1 MSDREMIEET
11 KKDVPDQM
19 EPVIPEI
26 PAEKSGKEPEVEA
39 AEAASTEPEV
49 EAAESAST
57 EPEVEA
63 AEAASTEPE
72 VEAAE
77 SASTEPEVEAAEADS
92 TEPEAKAAE
101 ADSTELEA
109 KAADADGAEP
119 EAKAA
124 EADITEPEAEAAE
137 ADSTEPE
144 AKAAEADSAESETE
158 GQRSRSAGRRSGNRR
173 EKQQPARPKKEH
185 QASQRENILRLRE
198 IKKKKAAMP
207 YMKILAAGG
216 AAVAVVA
223 VVAVAGT
230 VIGNHRD
237 TFSRGM
243 KVETAAASLE
253 TTEAASESTG
263 ERNIVLETTLSA
275 EEIASKEYEKTV
287 QSIVDSYANLGIA
300 EVSGYLNVRK
310 TPESFGE
317 VIGKLPKGGACEILD
332 TSTDG
337 WYKISS
343 GGVTGYVSS
352 QYVYTGDEAK
362 KLAAENVAERA
373 VIDADKLNVRSEPK
387 ADANVV
393 EQVFKNERYDI
404 RGQQDGWIQI
414 SSGYISADYVTVKYA
429 LDEAI
434 KQDMRQTVLSLYD
447 NLGVSNV
454 SNYLNVRDNPDEKK
468 GKIIAKLPSNA
479 GCDIL
484 DTSTSGWYK
493 IRSGNITGYVKSE
506 YILTGQQAKDKALQV
521 AKLMA
526 ISNTDGVNVRTEPNT
541 NSSIYTQISNSERF
555 LVADQ
560 QDGWVKIEIDD
571 QDAYLSSDYVDVKYG
586 LEEAIKY
593 TPVVEVADT
602 SSKNDSKNSSKNN
615 TKNNSGKKN
624 SGKKNSANDGAAGSK
639 SGSVSS
645 KRAQIANYAVQFV
658 GNRYVYGGTS
668 LTNGTDCSGF
678 TMSVMAKF
686 GVSLPHNSGAQSGSG
701 KSITSS
707 QMRPGDLVFY
717 SGSGGINHV
726 ALYIGNGQVCHAS
739 NARSGIKI
747 STWNYRTPAKIVNV
761 LGD

>member
-26 PAEKSGKEPEVEA
+26 PAEKSEKEPEVEA
-39 AEAASTEPEV
+39 AEADITEPEIK
-49 EAAESAST
+49 
-57 EPEVEA
+57 
-63 AEAASTEPE
+63 
-72 VEAAE
+72 
-77 SASTEPEVEAAEADS
+77 AAEADS

-101 ADSTELEA
+101 ADSTE
-109 KAADADGAEP
+109 P
-119 EAKAA
+119 EAK
-124 EADITEPEAEAAE
+124 AAE

-173 EKQQPARPKKEH
+173 EKQQPVRPKKEH

-253 TTEAASESTG
+253 TTEAVSESTG
-263 ERNIVLETTLSA
+263 ERKTTLSA

-404 RGQQDGWIQI
+404 KGQQDGWIQI

-602 SSKNDSKNSSKNN
+602 SSKNDSKNGSKNN

>member
-1 MSDREMIEET
+1 MMEET
-11 KKDVPDQM
+11 EKEDPVSVENAAQEDQITEVPADETVGQNTEQPSGGNTAEQSPQMQTESVPQEADQQ
-19 EPVIPEI
+19 PDDT
-26 PAEKSGKEPEVEA
+26 A
-39 AEAASTEPEV
+39 AQGQETEPEN
-49 EAAESAST
+49 EKSETLGADQAET
-57 EPEVEA
+57 
-63 AEAASTEPE
+63 AEAEHEP
-72 VEAAE
+72 VHR
-77 SASTEPEVEAAEADS
+77 TR
-92 TEPEAKAAE
+92 
-101 ADSTELEA
+101 
-109 KAADADGAEP
+109 
-119 EAKAA
+119 
-124 EADITEPEAEAAE
+124 
-137 ADSTEPE
+137 
-144 AKAAEADSAESETE
+144 SERSSGTH
-158 GQRSRSAGRRSGNRR
+158 RSR
-173 EKQQPARPKKEH
+173 QPERPKKDH
-185 QASQRENILRLRE
+185 QASQRDNILRLRE

-216 AAVAVVA
+216 TAVAIVT

-230 VIGNHRD
+230 MIKNHKG
-237 TFSRGM
+237 TFGGM

-253 TTEAASESTG
+253 TTEAASESG
-263 ERNIVLETTLSA
+263 EEKNIVLETTLSA
-275 EEIASKEYEKTV
+275 EEIESKEFEKTV

-317 VIGKLPKGGACEILD
+317 VVGKLPKGGACEILD
-332 TSTDG
+332 TSTEG

-387 ADANVV
+387 ADADVV
-393 EQVFKNERYDI
+393 DQVFKNERYDI
-404 RGQQDGWIQI
+404 KSQQDGWIQI
-414 SSGYISADYVTVKYA
+414 SDGYISADYVTVKYA

-454 SNYLNVRDNPDEKK
+454 SNYLNVRDNPDETK

-484 DTSTSGWYK
+484 DTSTAGWLK

-602 SSKNDSKNSSKNN
+602 SNSKSN
-615 TKNNSGKKN
+615 TKNSTGKSSSSSKSSGKK
-624 SGKKNSANDGAAGSK
+624 SSANDGAAGSK

-739 NARSGIKI
+739 NAKSGIKI

>member
-1 MSDREMIEET
+1 MIEET
-11 KKDVPDQM
+11 KKDVSDQM
-19 EPVIPEI
+19 EPAIPEI
-26 PAEKSGKEPEVEA
+26 PAEKSEKEPEIEA
-39 AEAASTEPEV
+39 AEADSTEPEAK
-49 EAAESAST
+49 AAEADST
-57 EPEVEA
+57 EPETKA
-63 AEAASTEPE
+63 ADADGAEPE
-72 VEAAE
+72 AK
-77 SASTEPEVEAAEADS
+77 AAEADS

-173 EKQQPARPKKEH
+173 EKQQPVRPKKEH

-207 YMKILAAGG
+207 YMKILTAGG

-404 RGQQDGWIQI
+404 KGQQDGWIQI

-429 LDEAI
+429 LDEAT

-615 TKNNSGKKN
+615 

-686 GVSLPHNSGAQSGSG
+686 GVSLPHNSGAQSGCG

>member
-1 MSDREMIEET
+1 MSDREMMEET
-11 KKDVPDQM
+11 KKEDPVSVENAAQEDQITEVPADETVGQNAEQPSGGNTAEQSPQMQTESVPQEADQQ
-19 EPVIPEI
+19 PDDT
-26 PAEKSGKEPEVEA
+26 A
-39 AEAASTEPEV
+39 AQGQETEPEN
-49 EAAESAST
+49 EKSETLGADQAET
-57 EPEVEA
+57 
-63 AEAASTEPE
+63 AEAEHEP
-72 VEAAE
+72 VHR
-77 SASTEPEVEAAEADS
+77 TR
-92 TEPEAKAAE
+92 
-101 ADSTELEA
+101 
-109 KAADADGAEP
+109 
-119 EAKAA
+119 
-124 EADITEPEAEAAE
+124 
-137 ADSTEPE
+137 
-144 AKAAEADSAESETE
+144 SERSLGTH
-158 GQRSRSAGRRSGNRR
+158 RSR
-173 EKQQPARPKKEH
+173 QPERPKKDH
-185 QASQRENILRLRE
+185 QASQRDNILRLRE

-216 AAVAVVA
+216 TAVAIVA

-230 VIGNHRD
+230 MIKNHKD
-237 TFSRGM
+237 AFGGM

-253 TTEAASESTG
+253 TTEAASESG
-263 ERNIVLETTLSA
+263 EEKNIVLETTLSA
-275 EEIASKEYEKTV
+275 EEIESKEFEKTV

-317 VIGKLPKGGACEILD
+317 VVGKLPKGGACEILD
-332 TSTDG
+332 TSTEG

-387 ADANVV
+387 AEADVV
-393 EQVFKNERYDI
+393 DQVFKNERYDI
-404 RGQQDGWIQI
+404 KSQQDGWIQI
-414 SSGYISADYVTVKYA
+414 SDGYISADYVTVKYA

-454 SNYLNVRDNPDEKK
+454 SNYLNVRDNPDETK

-484 DTSTSGWYK
+484 DTSTAGWLK

-602 SSKNDSKNSSKNN
+602 SNSKSN
-615 TKNNSGKKN
+615 TKNSTGKSSSSSKSSGKK
-624 SGKKNSANDGAAGSK
+624 SSANDGAAGSK

-739 NARSGIKI
+739 NAKSGIKI

>member
-11 KKDVPDQM
+11 KKDALDQM

-26 PAEKSGKEPEVEA
+26 PAEESGKEPEARA
-39 AEAASTEPEV
+39 AEANSTEPEV
-49 EAAESAST
+49 KAAEVRST
-57 EPEVEA
+57 ELEVKA
-63 AEAASTEPE
+63 AENDSTELE
-72 VEAAE
+72 NKV
-77 SASTEPEVEAAEADS
+77 VEADS
-92 TEPEAKAAE
+92 TEPE
-101 ADSTELEA
+101 T
-109 KAADADGAEP
+109 
-119 EAKAA
+119 
-124 EADITEPEAEAAE
+124 
-137 ADSTEPE
+137 
-144 AKAAEADSAESETE
+144 KAAEADSAESETE

-173 EKQQPARPKKEH
+173 EKQQPVRPKKEH

-404 RGQQDGWIQI
+404 KGQQDGWIQI

>member
-1 MSDREMIEET
+1 MMEET
-11 KKDVPDQM
+11 KKEDPVSVENAAQEDQITEVPADETVGQNAEQPSGGNTAEQSPQM
-19 EPVIPEI
+19 Q
-26 PAEKSGKEPEVEA
+26 
-39 AEAASTEPEV
+39 TESVPQ
-49 EAAESAST
+49 
-57 EPEVEA
+57 
-63 AEAASTEPE
+63 
-72 VEAAE
+72 
-77 SASTEPEVEAAEADS
+77 EADQQPDD
-92 TEPEAKAAE
+92 TAAQGQE
-101 ADSTELEA
+101 
-109 KAADADGAEP
+109 AEP
-119 EAKAA
+119 ENEKSETLGADQAETA
-124 EADITEPEAEAAE
+124 EAEHEPVHR
-137 ADSTEPE
+137 TR
-144 AKAAEADSAESETE
+144 SERSSGTH
-158 GQRSRSAGRRSGNRR
+158 RSR
-173 EKQQPARPKKEH
+173 QPERPKKDH
-185 QASQRENILRLRE
+185 QASQRDNILRLRE

-216 AAVAVVA
+216 TAVAIVA

-230 VIGNHRD
+230 MIKNHKEA
-237 TFSRGM
+237 FGGM

-253 TTEAASESTG
+253 TTEAASESG
-263 ERNIVLETTLSA
+263 EEKNIVLETTLSA
-275 EEIASKEYEKTV
+275 EEIESKEFEKTV

-317 VIGKLPKGGACEILD
+317 VVGKLPKGGACEILD
-332 TSTDG
+332 TSTEG

-387 ADANVV
+387 ADADVV
-393 EQVFKNERYDI
+393 DQIFKNERYDI
-404 RGQQDGWIQI
+404 KSQQDGWIQI
-414 SSGYISADYVTVKYA
+414 SDGYISADYVTVKYA

-454 SNYLNVRDNPDEKK
+454 SNYLNVRDNPDETK

-484 DTSTSGWYK
+484 DTSTAGWLK

-602 SSKNDSKNSSKNN
+602 SNSKSN
-615 TKNNSGKKN
+615 TKNSTGKSSSSSKSN
-624 SGKKNSANDGAAGSK
+624 RKKSSANDGAAGSK

-686 GVSLPHNSGAQSGSG
+686 GVSLPHNSGSQAGSG

-739 NARSGIKI
+739 NAKSGIKI

>member
-39 AEAASTEPEV
+39 AEAASTEPE
-49 EAAESAST
+49 S
-57 EPEVEA
+57 
-63 AEAASTEPE
+63 
-72 VEAAE
+72 
-77 SASTEPEVEAAEADS
+77 
-92 TEPEAKAAE
+92 
-101 ADSTELEA
+101 
-109 KAADADGAEP
+109 
-119 EAKAA
+119 
-124 EADITEPEAEAAE
+124 
-137 ADSTEPE
+137 
-144 AKAAEADSAESETE
+144 KAAEADSAESETE

-173 EKQQPARPKKEH
+173 EKLQPVRPKKEH

-263 ERNIVLETTLSA
+263 ERNIVLETTFSA

>member
-1 MSDREMIEET
+1 MSDREMMEET
-11 KKDVPDQM
+11 KKEDPVSVENAAQEDQITEVPADETVGQNAEQPSGGNTAEQSPQM
-19 EPVIPEI
+19 Q
-26 PAEKSGKEPEVEA
+26 
-39 AEAASTEPEV
+39 TESVPQ
-49 EAAESAST
+49 
-57 EPEVEA
+57 
-63 AEAASTEPE
+63 
-72 VEAAE
+72 
-77 SASTEPEVEAAEADS
+77 EADQQPDD
-92 TEPEAKAAE
+92 TAAQGQE
-101 ADSTELEA
+101 
-109 KAADADGAEP
+109 AEP
-119 EAKAA
+119 ENEKSETLGADQAETA
-124 EADITEPEAEAAE
+124 EAEHEPVHR
-137 ADSTEPE
+137 TR
-144 AKAAEADSAESETE
+144 SERSSGTH
-158 GQRSRSAGRRSGNRR
+158 RSR
-173 EKQQPARPKKEH
+173 QPERPKKDH
-185 QASQRENILRLRE
+185 QASQRDNILRLRE

-216 AAVAVVA
+216 TAVAIVA

-230 VIGNHRD
+230 MIKNHKD
-237 TFSRGM
+237 AFGGM

-253 TTEAASESTG
+253 TTEAASESG
-263 ERNIVLETTLSA
+263 EEKNIVLETTLSA
-275 EEIASKEYEKTV
+275 EEIESKEFEKTV

-317 VIGKLPKGGACEILD
+317 VVGKLPKGGACEILD
-332 TSTDG
+332 TSTEG

-414 SSGYISADYVTVKYA
+414 SSGYISAEYVTVKYA

-602 SSKNDSKNSSKNN
+602 SSKNDSKNSSKNSS
-615 TKNNSGKKN
+615 KNN

-686 GVSLPHNSGAQSGSG
+686 GVSLPHNSGAQSGCG

>member
-19 EPVIPEI
+19 EPAIPEI
-26 PAEKSGKEPEVEA
+26 PAEKSEKEPEIEA
-39 AEAASTEPEV
+39 AEADSTEPEAK
-49 EAAESAST
+49 AAEADST
-57 EPEVEA
+57 EPETKA
-63 AEAASTEPE
+63 ADADGAEPE
-72 VEAAE
+72 AK
-77 SASTEPEVEAAEADS
+77 AAEADS

-158 GQRSRSAGRRSGNRR
+158 GQRSRSAGRRFGNRR
-173 EKQQPARPKKEH
+173 EKQQPVRPKKEH

-615 TKNNSGKKN
+615 

>member
-19 EPVIPEI
+19 EPVNPEI
-26 PAEKSGKEPEVEA
+26 PAEKSEK
-39 AEAASTEPEV
+39 
-49 EAAESAST
+49 
-57 EPEVEA
+57 
-63 AEAASTEPE
+63 
-72 VEAAE
+72 
-77 SASTEPEVEAAEADS
+77 EPEVEAAEADS
-92 TEPEAKAAE
+92 TESEAK
-101 ADSTELEA
+101 T
-109 KAADADGAEP
+109 
-119 EAKAA
+119 
-124 EADITEPEAEAAE
+124 AE

-173 EKQQPARPKKEH
+173 EKQQPVRPKKEH

-404 RGQQDGWIQI
+404 KGQQDGWIQI

-593 TPVVEVADT
+593 TPVVEIADT

>member
-1 MSDREMIEET
+1 MIEET

-26 PAEKSGKEPEVEA
+26 PAEKSEKEPEIEA

-49 EAAESAST
+49 EAAET
-57 EPEVEA
+57 
-63 AEAASTEPE
+63 
-72 VEAAE
+72 
-77 SASTEPEVEAAEADS
+77 ASTEPEVEAAEADI

-101 ADSTELEA
+101 ADS
-109 KAADADGAEP
+109 
-119 EAKAA
+119 
-124 EADITEPEAEAAE
+124 
-137 ADSTEPE
+137 S
-144 AKAAEADSAESETE
+144 ESETE

-173 EKQQPARPKKEH
+173 EKQQPVRPKKEH

-484 DTSTSGWYK
+484 DTSMSGWYK

-602 SSKNDSKNSSKNN
+602 SSKNDSKNSSKN
-615 TKNNSGKKN
+615 N

>member
-1 MSDREMIEET
+1 MSDREMMEET
-11 KKDVPDQM
+11 KKEDPVSVENAAQEDQITEVPADETVGQNAEQPSGGNTAEQSPQMQTESVPQEADQQ
-19 EPVIPEI
+19 PDDT
-26 PAEKSGKEPEVEA
+26 A
-39 AEAASTEPEV
+39 AQGQETEPEN
-49 EAAESAST
+49 EKSETLGADQAET
-57 EPEVEA
+57 
-63 AEAASTEPE
+63 AEAEHEP
-72 VEAAE
+72 VHR
-77 SASTEPEVEAAEADS
+77 TR
-92 TEPEAKAAE
+92 
-101 ADSTELEA
+101 
-109 KAADADGAEP
+109 
-119 EAKAA
+119 
-124 EADITEPEAEAAE
+124 
-137 ADSTEPE
+137 
-144 AKAAEADSAESETE
+144 SERSSGTH
-158 GQRSRSAGRRSGNRR
+158 RSR
-173 EKQQPARPKKEH
+173 QPERPKKDH
-185 QASQRENILRLRE
+185 QASQRDNILRLRE

-216 AAVAVVA
+216 TAVAIVA

-230 VIGNHRD
+230 MIKNHKD
-237 TFSRGM
+237 AFGGM

-253 TTEAASESTG
+253 TTEAASESG
-263 ERNIVLETTLSA
+263 EEKNIVLETTLSA
-275 EEIASKEYEKTV
+275 EEIESKEFEKTV

-317 VIGKLPKGGACEILD
+317 VVGKLPKGGACEILD
-332 TSTDG
+332 TSTEG

-362 KLAAENVAERA
+362 KLSAENVAERA

-387 ADANVV
+387 ADADVV
-393 EQVFKNERYDI
+393 DQVFKNERYDI
-404 RGQQDGWIQI
+404 KSQQDGWIQI
-414 SSGYISADYVTVKYA
+414 SDGYISADYVTVKYA

-454 SNYLNVRDNPDEKK
+454 SNYLNVRDNPDETK

-484 DTSTSGWYK
+484 DTSTAGWLK

-602 SSKNDSKNSSKNN
+602 SNSKSN
-615 TKNNSGKKN
+615 TKNSTGKSSSSSKSSGKK
-624 SGKKNSANDGAAGSK
+624 SSANDGAAGSK

-686 GVSLPHNSGAQSGSG
+686 GVSLPHNSGSQAGSG

-739 NARSGIKI
+739 NAKSGIKI

>member
-1 MSDREMIEET
+1 MIEET
-11 KKDVPDQM
+11 KKGD
-19 EPVIPEI
+19 
-26 PAEKSGKEPEVEA
+26 PAE
-39 AEAASTEPEV
+39 TE
-49 EAAESAST
+49 
-57 EPEVEA
+57 
-63 AEAASTEPE
+63 
-72 VEAAE
+72 
-77 SASTEPEVEAAEADS
+77 
-92 TEPEAKAAE
+92 
-101 ADSTELEA
+101 
-109 KAADADGAEP
+109 
-119 EAKAA
+119 
-124 EADITEPEAEAAE
+124 
-137 ADSTEPE
+137 
-144 AKAAEADSAESETE
+144 
-158 GQRSRSAGRRSGNRR
+158 
-173 EKQQPARPKKEH
+173 RPKKNH
-185 QASQRENILRLRE
+185 PASQRENILRLRE

-207 YMKILAAGG
+207 YMKILMAGG

-230 VIGNHRD
+230 VIGSHKD

-253 TTEAASESTG
+253 TTEAASESAE

-275 EEIASKEYEKTV
+275 EEIASKEYDKTV

-317 VIGKLPKGGACEILD
+317 VVGKLPKGGACEILD

-387 ADANVV
+387 ADADVV
-393 EQVFKNERYDI
+393 DQVFKNERYDI
-404 RGQQDGWIQI
+404 KGEQDGWIQI
-414 SSGYISADYVTVKYA
+414 SDGYISSDYVTVKYA

-484 DTSTSGWYK
+484 DSSTSGWLK

-593 TPVVEVADT
+593 TPVVEVADN
-602 SSKNDSKNSSKNN
+602 SSSSKNSSKN
-615 TKNNSGKKN
+615 TTGKNNSSSSSKN
-624 SGKKNSANDGAAGSK
+624 SGKSSANDGAAGSK

-686 GVSLPHNSGAQSGSG
+686 GVSLPHNSGSQAGCG

-739 NARSGIKI
+739 NAKSGIKI

>member
-1 MSDREMIEET
+1 MMEET
-11 KKDVPDQM
+11 KKEDPVSVENAAQEDQITEVPADETVGQNAEQPSGGNTAEQSPQMQTESVPQEADQQ
-19 EPVIPEI
+19 PDDT
-26 PAEKSGKEPEVEA
+26 A
-39 AEAASTEPEV
+39 AQGQETEPEN
-49 EAAESAST
+49 EKSETLGADQAET
-57 EPEVEA
+57 
-63 AEAASTEPE
+63 AEAEHEP
-72 VEAAE
+72 VHR
-77 SASTEPEVEAAEADS
+77 TR
-92 TEPEAKAAE
+92 
-101 ADSTELEA
+101 
-109 KAADADGAEP
+109 
-119 EAKAA
+119 
-124 EADITEPEAEAAE
+124 
-137 ADSTEPE
+137 
-144 AKAAEADSAESETE
+144 SERSLGTH
-158 GQRSRSAGRRSGNRR
+158 RSR
-173 EKQQPARPKKEH
+173 QPERPKKDH
-185 QASQRENILRLRE
+185 QASQRDNILRLRE

-216 AAVAVVA
+216 TAVAIVA

-230 VIGNHRD
+230 MIKNHKD
-237 TFSRGM
+237 AFGGM

-253 TTEAASESTG
+253 TTEAASESG
-263 ERNIVLETTLSA
+263 EEKNIVLETTLSA
-275 EEIASKEYEKTV
+275 EEIESKEFEKTV

-317 VIGKLPKGGACEILD
+317 VVGKLPKGGACEILD
-332 TSTDG
+332 TSTEG

-387 ADANVV
+387 AEADVV
-393 EQVFKNERYDI
+393 DQVFKNERYDI
-404 RGQQDGWIQI
+404 KSQQDGWIQV
-414 SSGYISADYVTVKYA
+414 SDGYISADYVTVKYA

-454 SNYLNVRDNPDEKK
+454 SNYLNVRDNPDETK

-484 DTSTSGWYK
+484 DTSTAGWLK

-602 SSKNDSKNSSKNN
+602 SNSKSN
-615 TKNNSGKKN
+615 TKNSTGKSSSSSKN
-624 SGKKNSANDGAAGSK
+624 SGKKSSANDGAAGSK

-686 GVSLPHNSGAQSGSG
+686 GVSLPHNSGSQAGSG

-739 NARSGIKI
+739 NAKSGIKI

>member
-1 MSDREMIEET
+1 MSDREIIEET
-11 KKDVPDQM
+11 KKDAPDQM

-26 PAEKSGKEPEVEA
+26 PAEKSEKEPEVKA
-39 AEAASTEPEV
+39 AEADSTEPEV
-49 EAAESAST
+49 KAAEVCGAEPEAKATEVCST
-57 EPEVEA
+57 EPEVKEA
-63 AEAASTEPE
+63 ETD
-72 VEAAE
+72 
-77 SASTEPEVEAAEADS
+77 SAEPEVEAAEADS
-92 TEPEAKAAE
+92 TEPEVEAAETDSTEPEVKAAE
-101 ADSTELEA
+101 ADS
-109 KAADADGAEP
+109 
-119 EAKAA
+119 
-124 EADITEPEAEAAE
+124 I
-137 ADSTEPE
+137 
-144 AKAAEADSAESETE
+144 ESETE
-158 GQRSRSAGRRSGNRR
+158 GQRVRSAGRRSGNRR
-173 EKQQPARPKKEH
+173 VKQQPGRTKKEH

-207 YMKILAAGG
+207 YMKIFAAGG

-317 VIGKLPKGGACEILD
+317 VVGKLPKGGACEVLD
-332 TSTDG
+332 TSTEG

-387 ADANVV
+387 ADADVV
-393 EQVFKNERYDI
+393 DQVFKNERYDI
-404 RGQQDGWIQI
+404 KGEQDGWIQI
-414 SSGYISADYVTVKYA
+414 SDGYISSDYVTVKYA

-454 SNYLNVRDNPDEKK
+454 SNYLNVRDNPDENK

-593 TPVVEVADT
+593 TPVVEVADN
-602 SSKNDSKNSSKNN
+602 SSKNDSKSNSKNN
-615 TKNNSGKKN
+615 TKNNSSSKN

>member
-1 MSDREMIEET
+1 MIEET

-26 PAEKSGKEPEVEA
+26 PAEKSEKEPEVEA

-49 EAAESAST
+49 EAAE
-57 EPEVEA
+57 
-63 AEAASTEPE
+63 AASTEPE
-72 VEAAE
+72 AKAAE
-77 SASTEPEVEAAEADS
+77 ADGAEPEAKAAEADSTEPEAKAAEAANTEPEAEAAEADS

-101 ADSTELEA
+101 ADSTE
-109 KAADADGAEP
+109 
-119 EAKAA
+119 
-124 EADITEPEAEAAE
+124 PEAE
-137 ADSTEPE
+137 
-144 AKAAEADSAESETE
+144 AAEADSAESETE

-173 EKQQPARPKKEH
+173 EKQQPVRPKKEH

-243 KVETAAASLE
+243 KIETAAASLE
-253 TTEAASESTG
+253 TTEAASESSG

-317 VIGKLPKGGACEILD
+317 VTGKLPKGGACEILD

-362 KLAAENVAERA
+362 KLAAKNVAERA

-404 RGQQDGWIQI
+404 KGQQDGWIQI

-593 TPVVEVADT
+593 TPVVEVADN
-602 SSKNDSKNSSKNN
+602 SSKNDSKSNSKNN

-707 QMRPGDLVFY
+707 QMRPGDLIFY
-717 SGSGGINHV
+717 SGSGGLNHV

>member
-19 EPVIPEI
+19 EPAIPEI
-26 PAEKSGKEPEVEA
+26 PAEKSEKEPEI
-39 AEAASTEPEV
+39 
-49 EAAESAST
+49 
-57 EPEVEA
+57 
-63 AEAASTEPE
+63 
-72 VEAAE
+72 
-77 SASTEPEVEAAEADS
+77 EAAEADS

-101 ADSTELEA
+101 ADSTEPET

-119 EAKAA
+119 EAK
-124 EADITEPEAEAAE
+124 AAE

-173 EKQQPARPKKEH
+173 EKQQPVRPKKEH

-404 RGQQDGWIQI
+404 KGQQDGWIQI

-615 TKNNSGKKN
+615 

-686 GVSLPHNSGAQSGSG
+686 GVSLPHNSGAQSGCG

>member
-1 MSDREMIEET
+1 MSDREMMEET
-11 KKDVPDQM
+11 KKEDPVSVENAAQEDQITEVPADETVGQNEEQPSGGNTAEQSPQM
-19 EPVIPEI
+19 Q
-26 PAEKSGKEPEVEA
+26 
-39 AEAASTEPEV
+39 TESVPQ
-49 EAAESAST
+49 
-57 EPEVEA
+57 
-63 AEAASTEPE
+63 
-72 VEAAE
+72 
-77 SASTEPEVEAAEADS
+77 EADQQPDD
-92 TEPEAKAAE
+92 TAAQGQE
-101 ADSTELEA
+101 
-109 KAADADGAEP
+109 AEP
-119 EAKAA
+119 ENEKSETLGADQAETA
-124 EADITEPEAEAAE
+124 EAEHEPVHR
-137 ADSTEPE
+137 TR
-144 AKAAEADSAESETE
+144 SERSSGTH
-158 GQRSRSAGRRSGNRR
+158 RSR
-173 EKQQPARPKKEH
+173 QPERPKKDH
-185 QASQRENILRLRE
+185 QASQRDNILRLRE

-216 AAVAVVA
+216 TAVAIVA

-230 VIGNHRD
+230 MIKNHKD
-237 TFSRGM
+237 MFGGM

-253 TTEAASESTG
+253 TTEAASESG
-263 ERNIVLETTLSA
+263 EEKNIVLETTLSA
-275 EEIASKEYEKTV
+275 EEIESKEFEKTV

-317 VIGKLPKGGACEILD
+317 VVGKLPKGGACEILD
-332 TSTDG
+332 TSTEG

-387 ADANVV
+387 ADADVV
-393 EQVFKNERYDI
+393 DQVFKNERYDI
-404 RGQQDGWIQI
+404 KSQQDGWIQI
-414 SSGYISADYVTVKYA
+414 SDGYISADYVTVKYA

-454 SNYLNVRDNPDEKK
+454 SNYLNVRDNPDETK

-484 DTSTSGWYK
+484 DTSTAGWMK

-602 SSKNDSKNSSKNN
+602 SNSKSN
-615 TKNNSGKKN
+615 TKNSTGKSSSSSKSSGKK
-624 SGKKNSANDGAAGSK
+624 SSANDGAAGSK

-739 NARSGIKI
+739 NAKSGIKI

>member
-1 MSDREMIEET
+1 MIEET

-26 PAEKSGKEPEVEA
+26 PAEKSEKEPEVEA
-39 AEAASTEPEV
+39 AEAASTEPE
-49 EAAESAST
+49 
-57 EPEVEA
+57 
-63 AEAASTEPE
+63 
-72 VEAAE
+72 
-77 SASTEPEVEAAEADS
+77 
-92 TEPEAKAAE
+92 AK
-101 ADSTELEA
+101 
-109 KAADADGAEP
+109 
-119 EAKAA
+119 
-124 EADITEPEAEAAE
+124 AAE

-173 EKQQPARPKKEH
+173 EKQQPVRPKKEH

>member
-26 PAEKSGKEPEVEA
+26 PAEKSEKEPEVEA
-39 AEAASTEPEV
+39 AEAASTEPE
-49 EAAESAST
+49 AK
-57 EPEVEA
+57 
-63 AEAASTEPE
+63 
-72 VEAAE
+72 
-77 SASTEPEVEAAEADS
+77 AAEADS

-101 ADSTELEA
+101 AAS
-109 KAADADGAEP
+109 
-119 EAKAA
+119 
-124 EADITEPEAEAAE
+124 TEPEAEAAE
-137 ADSTEPE
+137 ADNTEPE

-173 EKQQPARPKKEH
+173 EKQQPVRPKKEH

-447 NLGVSNV
+447 ILGVSNV

-615 TKNNSGKKN
+615 

>member
-1 MSDREMIEET
+1 MSDREMMEET
-11 KKDVPDQM
+11 KKEDPVSVENAAQEDQITEVPADETVGQNAEQPSGGNTAEQSPQMQTESVPQEADQQ
-19 EPVIPEI
+19 PDDT
-26 PAEKSGKEPEVEA
+26 A
-39 AEAASTEPEV
+39 AQGQETEPEN
-49 EAAESAST
+49 EKSETLGADQAET
-57 EPEVEA
+57 
-63 AEAASTEPE
+63 AEAEHEP
-72 VEAAE
+72 VHR
-77 SASTEPEVEAAEADS
+77 TR
-92 TEPEAKAAE
+92 
-101 ADSTELEA
+101 
-109 KAADADGAEP
+109 
-119 EAKAA
+119 
-124 EADITEPEAEAAE
+124 
-137 ADSTEPE
+137 
-144 AKAAEADSAESETE
+144 SERSSGTH
-158 GQRSRSAGRRSGNRR
+158 RSR
-173 EKQQPARPKKEH
+173 QPERPKKDH
-185 QASQRENILRLRE
+185 QASQRDNILRLRE

-216 AAVAVVA
+216 TAVAIVA

-230 VIGNHRD
+230 MIKNHKG
-237 TFSRGM
+237 TFGGM

-253 TTEAASESTG
+253 TTEAASESG
-263 ERNIVLETTLSA
+263 EEKNIVLETTLSA
-275 EEIASKEYEKTV
+275 EEIESKEFEKTV

-317 VIGKLPKGGACEILD
+317 VVGKLPKGGACEILD
-332 TSTDG
+332 TSTEG

-352 QYVYTGDEAK
+352 QYVYTGNEAK

-387 ADANVV
+387 ADADVV
-393 EQVFKNERYDI
+393 DQVFKNERYDI
-404 RGQQDGWIQI
+404 KSQQDGWIQI
-414 SSGYISADYVTVKYA
+414 SDGYISADYVTVKYA

-454 SNYLNVRDNPDEKK
+454 SNYLNVRDNPDETK

-484 DTSTSGWYK
+484 DTSTAGWLK

-602 SSKNDSKNSSKNN
+602 SNSKSN
-615 TKNNSGKKN
+615 TKNSTGKSSSSSKSSGKK
-624 SGKKNSANDGAAGSK
+624 SSANDGAAGSK

-739 NARSGIKI
+739 NAKSGIKI

>member
-26 PAEKSGKEPEVEA
+26 PAEKSEKEPEVEA
-39 AEAASTEPEV
+39 AEADSTEPE
-49 EAAESAST
+49 AKT
-57 EPEVEA
+57 
-63 AEAASTEPE
+63 
-72 VEAAE
+72 
-77 SASTEPEVEAAEADS
+77 AEADS

-101 ADSTELEA
+101 ADSTE
-109 KAADADGAEP
+109 P
-119 EAKAA
+119 EAKTA
-124 EADITEPEAEAAE
+124 EADNTEPEAE
-137 ADSTEPE
+137 
-144 AKAAEADSAESETE
+144 AAEADSAESETE

-173 EKQQPARPKKEH
+173 EKQQPVRPKKEH

-404 RGQQDGWIQI
+404 KGQRDGWIQI

>member
-1 MSDREMIEET
+1 MSDREIIEET
-11 KKDVPDQM
+11 KKDAPDQM

-26 PAEKSGKEPEVEA
+26 PVEKSEKEPEVEA
-39 AEAASTEPEV
+39 V
-49 EAAESAST
+49 ET
-57 EPEVEA
+57 
-63 AEAASTEPE
+63 
-72 VEAAE
+72 
-77 SASTEPEVEAAEADS
+77 DS
-92 TEPEAKAAE
+92 TEPEAEAAE
-101 ADSTELEA
+101 TDS
-109 KAADADGAEP
+109 
-119 EAKAA
+119 
-124 EADITEPEAEAAE
+124 IEPEAEAAE

-144 AKAAEADSAESETE
+144 AEAAETDSTEPEVKATEADST
-158 GQRSRSAGRRSGNRR
+158 RSRSVGRRSGNRR
-173 EKQQPARPKKEH
+173 VKQQLGRTKKEH

-223 VVAVAGT
+223 VVAVVGT

-317 VIGKLPKGGACEILD
+317 VVGKLPKGGACEILD

-387 ADANVV
+387 ADADVV
-393 EQVFKNERYDI
+393 DQVFKNERYDI
-404 RGQQDGWIQI
+404 KSQQDGWVQI
-414 SSGYISADYVTVKYA
+414 SDGYISADYVTVKYA

-454 SNYLNVRDNPDEKK
+454 SNYLNVRDNPDENK

-593 TPVVEVADT
+593 TPVVEVADN
-602 SSKNDSKNSSKNN
+602 SSKNDSKSNSKNN
-615 TKNNSGKKN
+615 TKNNSSSKN

-686 GVSLPHNSGAQSGSG
+686 GVSLPHNSGAQAGSG
-701 KSITSS
+701 RSISSS

-739 NARSGIKI
+739 NAKSGIKI

>member
-1 MSDREMIEET
+1 MIEET
-11 KKDVPDQM
+11 KKDAPDQM

-26 PAEKSGKEPEVEA
+26 PAEKSEK
-39 AEAASTEPEV
+39 
-49 EAAESAST
+49 
-57 EPEVEA
+57 
-63 AEAASTEPE
+63 
-72 VEAAE
+72 
-77 SASTEPEVEAAEADS
+77 EPEVEAAEADS
-92 TEPEAKAAE
+92 AESEAK
-101 ADSTELEA
+101 T
-109 KAADADGAEP
+109 
-119 EAKAA
+119 
-124 EADITEPEAEAAE
+124 AE

-173 EKQQPARPKKEH
+173 EKQQPVRPKKEH

-404 RGQQDGWIQI
+404 KGQQDGWIQI

>member
-1 MSDREMIEET
+1 MSDREMMEET
-11 KKDVPDQM
+11 KKEDPVSVENAAQEDQITEVPADETVGQNAEQPSGGNTAEQSPQM
-19 EPVIPEI
+19 Q
-26 PAEKSGKEPEVEA
+26 
-39 AEAASTEPEV
+39 TESVPQ
-49 EAAESAST
+49 
-57 EPEVEA
+57 
-63 AEAASTEPE
+63 
-72 VEAAE
+72 
-77 SASTEPEVEAAEADS
+77 EADQQPDD
-92 TEPEAKAAE
+92 TAAQGQE
-101 ADSTELEA
+101 
-109 KAADADGAEP
+109 AEP
-119 EAKAA
+119 ENEKSETLGADQAETA
-124 EADITEPEAEAAE
+124 EAEHEPVHR
-137 ADSTEPE
+137 TR
-144 AKAAEADSAESETE
+144 SERSSGTH
-158 GQRSRSAGRRSGNRR
+158 RSR
-173 EKQQPARPKKEH
+173 QPERPKKDH
-185 QASQRENILRLRE
+185 QASQRDNILRLRE

-216 AAVAVVA
+216 TAVAIVA

-230 VIGNHRD
+230 MIKNHKD
-237 TFSRGM
+237 AFGGM

-253 TTEAASESTG
+253 TTEAASESG
-263 ERNIVLETTLSA
+263 EEKNIVLETTLSA
-275 EEIASKEYEKTV
+275 EEIESKEFEKTV

-317 VIGKLPKGGACEILD
+317 VVGKLPKGGACEILD
-332 TSTDG
+332 TSTEG

-387 ADANVV
+387 ADADVV
-393 EQVFKNERYDI
+393 DQIFKNERYDI
-404 RGQQDGWIQI
+404 KSQQDGWIQI
-414 SSGYISADYVTVKYA
+414 SDGYISADYVTVKYA

-454 SNYLNVRDNPDEKK
+454 SNYLNVRDNPDETK

-484 DTSTSGWYK
+484 DTSTAGWLK

-602 SSKNDSKNSSKNN
+602 SNSKSN
-615 TKNNSGKKN
+615 TKNSTGKSSSSSKSSGKK
-624 SGKKNSANDGAAGSK
+624 SSANDGAAGSK

-686 GVSLPHNSGAQSGSG
+686 GVSLPHNSGSQAGSG

-739 NARSGIKI
+739 NAKSGIKI

>member
-1 MSDREMIEET
+1 MIEET

-19 EPVIPEI
+19 EPAIPEI
-26 PAEKSGKEPEVEA
+26 PAEKSEKEPEIEA
-39 AEAASTEPEV
+39 AEADSTEPEAK
-49 EAAESAST
+49 AAEADST
-57 EPEVEA
+57 EPETKA
-63 AEAASTEPE
+63 ADADGAEPE
-72 VEAAE
+72 AK
-77 SASTEPEVEAAEADS
+77 AAEADS

-373 VIDADKLNVRSEPK
+373 VTDADKLNVRSEPK

-454 SNYLNVRDNPDEKK
+454 FNYLNVRDNPDEKK

>member
-1 MSDREMIEET
+1 MSDREMMEET
-11 KKDVPDQM
+11 KKEDPVSVENAAQEDQITEVPADETVGQNAEQPSGGNTAEQSPQM
-19 EPVIPEI
+19 Q
-26 PAEKSGKEPEVEA
+26 
-39 AEAASTEPEV
+39 TESVPQ
-49 EAAESAST
+49 
-57 EPEVEA
+57 
-63 AEAASTEPE
+63 
-72 VEAAE
+72 
-77 SASTEPEVEAAEADS
+77 EADQQPDD
-92 TEPEAKAAE
+92 TAAQGQE
-101 ADSTELEA
+101 
-109 KAADADGAEP
+109 AEP
-119 EAKAA
+119 ENEKSETLGADQAENA
-124 EADITEPEAEAAE
+124 EAEHEPVHR
-137 ADSTEPE
+137 TR
-144 AKAAEADSAESETE
+144 SERSSGTH
-158 GQRSRSAGRRSGNRR
+158 RSR
-173 EKQQPARPKKEH
+173 QPERPKKDH
-185 QASQRENILRLRE
+185 QASQRDNILRLRE

-216 AAVAVVA
+216 TAVAIVA

-230 VIGNHRD
+230 MIKNHKD
-237 TFSRGM
+237 AFGGM

-253 TTEAASESTG
+253 TTEAASESG
-263 ERNIVLETTLSA
+263 EEKNIVLETTLSA
-275 EEIASKEYEKTV
+275 EEIESKEFEKTV

-317 VIGKLPKGGACEILD
+317 VVGKLPKGGACEILD
-332 TSTDG
+332 TSTEG

-387 ADANVV
+387 ADADVV
-393 EQVFKNERYDI
+393 DQVFKNERYDI
-404 RGQQDGWIQI
+404 KSQQDGWIQV
-414 SSGYISADYVTVKYA
+414 SDGYISADYVTVKYA

-454 SNYLNVRDNPDEKK
+454 SNYLNVRDNPDETK

-484 DTSTSGWYK
+484 DTSTAGWLK

-602 SSKNDSKNSSKNN
+602 SNSKSN
-615 TKNNSGKKN
+615 TKNSTGKSSSSSKSSGKK
-624 SGKKNSANDGAAGSK
+624 SSANDGAAGSK

-678 TMSVMAKF
+678 MMSVMAKF
-686 GVSLPHNSGAQSGSG
+686 GVSLPHNSGSQAGSG

-739 NARSGIKI
+739 NAKSGIKI

>member
-1 MSDREMIEET
+1 MSDREMMEET
-11 KKDVPDQM
+11 KKEDPVSVENAAQEDQITEVPADETVGQNAEQPSGGNTAEQSPQMQTESVPQEADQQ
-19 EPVIPEI
+19 PDDT
-26 PAEKSGKEPEVEA
+26 A
-39 AEAASTEPEV
+39 AQGQETEPEN
-49 EAAESAST
+49 EKSETLGADQAET
-57 EPEVEA
+57 
-63 AEAASTEPE
+63 AEAEHEP
-72 VEAAE
+72 VHR
-77 SASTEPEVEAAEADS
+77 TR
-92 TEPEAKAAE
+92 
-101 ADSTELEA
+101 
-109 KAADADGAEP
+109 
-119 EAKAA
+119 
-124 EADITEPEAEAAE
+124 
-137 ADSTEPE
+137 
-144 AKAAEADSAESETE
+144 SERSSGTH
-158 GQRSRSAGRRSGNRR
+158 RSR
-173 EKQQPARPKKEH
+173 QPERPKKDH
-185 QASQRENILRLRE
+185 QASQRDNILRLRE

-216 AAVAVVA
+216 TAVAIVA

-230 VIGNHRD
+230 MIKNHKD
-237 TFSRGM
+237 AFGGM

-253 TTEAASESTG
+253 TTEAVSESG
-263 ERNIVLETTLSA
+263 EEKNIVLETTLSA
-275 EEIASKEYEKTV
+275 EEIESKEFEKTV

-317 VIGKLPKGGACEILD
+317 VVGKLPKGGACEILD
-332 TSTDG
+332 TSTEG

-387 ADANVV
+387 ADADVV
-393 EQVFKNERYDI
+393 DQVFKNERYDI
-404 RGQQDGWIQI
+404 KSQQDGWIQV
-414 SSGYISADYVTVKYA
+414 SDGYISADYVTVKYA

-454 SNYLNVRDNPDEKK
+454 SNYLNVRDNPDETK

-484 DTSTSGWYK
+484 DTSTAGWLK

-602 SSKNDSKNSSKNN
+602 SNSKSN
-615 TKNNSGKKN
+615 TKNSTGKSSSSSKSSGKK
-624 SGKKNSANDGAAGSK
+624 SSANDGAAGSK

-739 NARSGIKI
+739 NAKSGIKI

>member
-1 MSDREMIEET
+1 MSDREMMEET
-11 KKDVPDQM
+11 EKEDPVSVENAAQEDQITEVPADETVGQNAEQPSGGNTAEQSPQM
-19 EPVIPEI
+19 Q
-26 PAEKSGKEPEVEA
+26 
-39 AEAASTEPEV
+39 TESVPQ
-49 EAAESAST
+49 
-57 EPEVEA
+57 
-63 AEAASTEPE
+63 
-72 VEAAE
+72 
-77 SASTEPEVEAAEADS
+77 EADQQPDD
-92 TEPEAKAAE
+92 TAAQGQE
-101 ADSTELEA
+101 
-109 KAADADGAEP
+109 AEP
-119 EAKAA
+119 ENEKSETLGADQAETA
-124 EADITEPEAEAAE
+124 EAEHEPVHR
-137 ADSTEPE
+137 TR
-144 AKAAEADSAESETE
+144 SERSSGTH
-158 GQRSRSAGRRSGNRR
+158 RSR
-173 EKQQPARPKKEH
+173 QPERPKKDH
-185 QASQRENILRLRE
+185 QASQRDNILRLRE

-216 AAVAVVA
+216 TAVAIVA

-230 VIGNHRD
+230 MIKNHKD
-237 TFSRGM
+237 AFGGM

-253 TTEAASESTG
+253 TTEAASESG
-263 ERNIVLETTLSA
+263 EEKNIVLETTLSA
-275 EEIASKEYEKTV
+275 EEIESKEFEKTV

-317 VIGKLPKGGACEILD
+317 VVGKLPKGGACEILD
-332 TSTDG
+332 TSTEG

-387 ADANVV
+387 ADADVV
-393 EQVFKNERYDI
+393 DQVFKNERYDI
-404 RGQQDGWIQI
+404 KSQQDGWIQV
-414 SSGYISADYVTVKYA
+414 SDGYISADYVTVKYA

-454 SNYLNVRDNPDEKK
+454 SNYLNVRDNPDETK

-484 DTSTSGWYK
+484 DTSTAGWLK

-602 SSKNDSKNSSKNN
+602 SNSKSN
-615 TKNNSGKKN
+615 TKNSTGKSSSSSKSSGKK
-624 SGKKNSANDGAAGSK
+624 SSANDGAAGSK